1 MLPRVRETVA
11 LASKMGV
18 VMAAG
23 SDMRYDA
30 SSTYFLVDEIG
41 ELVGAGVPPME
52 AIKAATSAA
61 ARCIGVAGRTG
72 AIRTGLEADLIVVEQ
87 NPLTDVRVLRNA
99 VMIINDGR
107 IVING
112 VERPAK

>member
-1 MLPRVRETVA
+1 
-11 LASKMGV
+11 
-18 VMAAG
+18 
-23 SDMRYDA
+23 
-30 SSTYFLVDEIG
+30 
-41 ELVGAGVPPME
+41 
-52 AIKAATSAA
+52 
-61 ARCIGVAGRTG
+61 
-72 AIRTGLEADLIVVEQ
+72 LIVVEQ